1 MNASNRAS
9 LRSDDLPK
17 KMQVRATIGGVRSND
32 CPAAPASA
40 ASTRPATAG
49 RRQVV
54 SDVTTVQGDVLASLA
69 RLRLATTSQ
78 LQRLHIAGRTPLA
91 AARGV
96 RRNMARLEE
105 LRLVTRLERR
115 IGGVGAGSTEAVWA
129 LDTSGQQLV
138 ASRGPAGGGLR
149 RRPWTPS
156 LPFVRHRL
164 AITELYVQLACG
176 DRQGPGELLSFTA
189 EPDSWRHYTGPGGA
203 AVTLKPD
210 ASATTA
216 HGDYEHSWFIEVDLA
231 TESPL
236 VIGRKTAAY
245 LAYRRSG
252 SEQARSGVFPLVVFT
267 VPHERRARVIDG
279 VLRRLAPADQRVFR
293 VHLQAEA
300 ATALLR
306 GEA

>member
-1 MNASNRAS
+1 MSASDRAS
-9 LRSDDLPK
+9 SRSNDRTK
-17 KMQVRATIGGVRSND
+17 KMQVRGGEVANCSND
-32 CPAAPASA
+32 CPPVLESLASN
-40 ASTRPATAG
+40 RPATAG
-49 RRQVV
+49 RL
-54 SDVTTVQGDVLASLA
+54 DGADITTVQGDLLASLA

-78 LQRLHIAGRTPLA
+78 LQRLHYADRTALA

-96 RRNMARLEE
+96 RRHLVRLER

-115 IGGVGAGSTEAVWA
+115 VGGVGAGSTEAIWA
-129 LDTSGQQLV
+129 LDTAGQRL
-138 ASRGPAGGGLR
+138 AATPGPAGGGQR

-176 DRQGPGELLSFTA
+176 DQQGVGELLAFAA
-189 EPDSWRHYTGPGGA
+189 EPDSWRRYTGPGA
-203 AVTLKPD
+203 AALTLKPD
-210 ASATTA
+210 AAATTA

-236 VIGRKTAAY
+236 VIGRKTDAY

-267 VPHERRARVIDG
+267 VPHERRKRVIDG
-279 VLRRLAPADQRVFR
+279 VLRRLPRADQRVFR
-293 VHLQAEA
+293 VHLADEA
-300 ATALLR
+300 ASALLG